1 MVMVDASREYH
12 EENAMKSRLLMS
24 GSLIAVA
31 SGWSSGSVVSGQ
43 VDAFDADVMGWTSS
57 FGTPTSSWIS
67 GGGPGGVGDA
77 YMQIRSSGASG
88 GSGSRLGG
96 WNGSQ
101 WSGDFYGQGV
111 SAIRMDI
118 AGFEG
123 DATELRLMFISNSGS
138 TYTST
143 LTQSIVSDA
152 QWRTYTFDISEA
164 SLTPVGGSVGY
175 ADSFGDIWRMWIRH
189 QPGDPAASGGAPA
202 YPGRIGVDNIRAV
215 PGIAGAGVLGV
226 AGLMSGAKR
235 RRR

>member
-1 MVMVDASREYH
+1 
-12 EENAMKSRLLMS
+12 MKIRVLLS
-24 GSLIAVA
+24 GVVLATGA
-31 SGWSSGSVVSGQ
+31 GWSSAGVVAGQ
-43 VDAFDADVMGWTSS
+43 IDTFDSDVMGWTSS
-57 FGTPTSSWIS
+57 FGTPTSSWIP
-67 GGGPGGVGDA
+67 GGGPGGASDP
-77 YMQIRSSGASG
+77 YMQIRSSGASS

-138 TYTST
+138 TYAST
-143 LTQSIVSDA
+143 LTQAVASDGV
-152 QWRTYTFDISEA
+152 WRTYTFDISESA
-164 SLTPVGGSVGY
+164 MTLVGGSVGY
-175 ADSFGDIWRMWIRH
+175 EGSFGDIWRMWIRH
-189 QPGDPAASGGAPA
+189 QPGPPASSGGAPA

-215 PGIAGAGVLGV
+215 PGIGGGLLFVAAGLTAGAG
-226 AGLMSGAKR
+226 R